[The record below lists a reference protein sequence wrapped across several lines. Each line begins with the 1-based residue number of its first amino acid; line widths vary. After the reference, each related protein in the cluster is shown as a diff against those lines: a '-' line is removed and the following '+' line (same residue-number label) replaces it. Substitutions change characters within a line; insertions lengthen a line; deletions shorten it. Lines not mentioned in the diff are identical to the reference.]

1 MVVASTENTLPIL
14 LPLLTKIVSP
24 SCKITATSSPQ
35 VGTLQDLSAS
45 LENSVHYC
53 LLLQMDVFLGAGRLL
68 TLAVPISLTALV
80 NRVKAHL
87 DLQHVRLARPQGTSD
102 PTVTTVAVCAGSGAS
117 VLRGI
122 KADCYLAGEMAHHDV
137 LEAVSAGTAVIL
149 TEHSNTERGYLHVF
163 KKMLERSL
171 GPAVE
176 VTVSQVDQDPLQV
189 A

>member
-1 MVVASTENTLPIL
+1 MT
-14 LPLLTKIVSP
+14 
-24 SCKITATSSPQ
+24 
-35 VGTLQDLSAS
+35 LSAS
-45 LENSVHYC
+45 LETIVDYC

-80 NRVKAHL
+80 TRVKAHL
-87 DLQHVRLARPQGTSD
+87 DLQHIRLARPQGISD
-102 PTVTTVAVCAGSGAS
+102 PTITTVAVCAGSGAS
-117 VLRGI
+117 VLRGG

-163 KKMLERSL
+163 KQMLEHSL

-176 VTVSQVDQDPLQV
+176 VTVSRVDQDPLQV